1 MIEKDLEETKPI
13 KKLSDLVDSRS
24 DRYDMDNQEVT
35 RSEKYEDVL
44 IDDEIKNREEE
55 AREELI
61 GKSDSVDN
69 DDSLEDDVKIV
80 PVTEESLKKEQKK
93 QDKKAQKKGR

>member
-44 IDDEIKNREEE
+44 IDDEIRNREEE

-69 DDSLEDDVKIV
+69 DDSL
-80 PVTEESLKKEQKK
+80 
-93 QDKKAQKKGR
+93 

>member
-61 GKSDSVDN
+61 GKSGSVDN
-69 DDSLEDDVKIV
+69 DDSLEDAVKIV
-80 PVTEESLKKEQKK
+80 PVKK
-93 QDKKAQKKGR
+93 

>member
-44 IDDEIKNREEE
+44 ID
-55 AREELI
+55 ELPLTI
-61 GKSDSVDN
+61 IPSTGTVSPGLINNISSTFI
-69 DDSLEDDVKIV
+69 SL
-80 PVTEESLKKEQKK
+80 
-93 QDKKAQKKGR
+93 